1 MDPKRGGSVGSLVV
15 AVKRM
20 PKMTAV
26 IQCLAFEDVGE
37 GVCVNQ
43 PMYADLYVDVPHF
56 SLFLLRG
63 VNVEPR

>member
-1 MDPKRGGSVGSLVV
+1 
-15 AVKRM
+15 M